1 MVLIMLL
8 IGIFWGIA
16 FAAGKGYFLNR
27 VFVNR
32 IFSNRIGGLEAWR
45 LLAAL
50 GALLFAAGALRMAL
64 ELRPYPLE
72 VWMERNMGDN
82 REQRGRGKNKRNYGV
97 AATVEGRLGTES
109 LKNGVYSLV
118 LKKPEIRLEGKTYRL
133 PAIMVSAEEGM
144 WDEAVN
150 GARDPGMRVKV
161 SGKIKPYEGARN
173 PGEFDYRLYYR
184 SMRMRFQIRA
194 DAIGTDGT
202 GSIPILT
209 WAKNVRKYLSGLLDF
224 LCFGDDKGVYKAVL
238 LGDKTELGQD
248 IRELYQKNGIAHILA
263 VSGLHISLIGM
274 GLYGCLRRMGLGFGK
289 AGLLAGCTVFFYGCM
304 TGFGSSVFRAAFMIS
319 CAFFASYLGRTYDLL
334 SAMALSLLLLT
345 LNAPFLLFTS
355 GLQLSFG
362 AVFAIGLGMEQ
373 AQLQKRERS
382 YEPGRFGSF
391 FDNLKLSLFIQLFTY
406 PIILFHFF
414 EFPIYGIFLNLCVLP
429 LMAYVA
435 GTGFLS
441 LFLYGIGGSFAGA
454 SGAVWGDMVGKGIVR
469 VGVFF
474 KAAGFFVMG
483 TGHYIL
489 AFYEFLCRAAAKLP
503 FSSPVLGR
511 PKVSAIFLYYA
522 VLMAAHALKCP
533 DARRRNRR
541 FLLTGAVGVILL
553 TYRPVSG
560 LQVTFLDVGQGDG
573 VYLETKDVKILMDSG
588 SSQKKN
594 LGKQSLVPFLK
605 SKGVSKLDYI
615 FVSHGDL
622 DHVSGI
628 EYLLEQARDI
638 RVNNI
643 VFSCLS
649 REDETCKAIA
659 DSAKKRGCSVWYMEK
674 GQQIQDGELTL
685 TSLYPAASG
694 HAPDKNEQSLVL
706 MASYGDFS
714 MLLTGD
720 VGNSGEAQMMNLPI
734 GQLPKEL
741 TVLKVAHHGSHNSS
755 GADFLDRVSPELSVL
770 SYGNGNSYG
779 HPSEDVVDRLRAL
792 HSRIWRTAVS
802 GAVTVKTDGKKVSVT
817 GFVKGE
823 RKRDDKGKRAESDA
837 EK

>member
-1 MVLIMLL
+1 
-8 IGIFWGIA
+8 
-16 FAAGKGYFLNR
+16 
-27 VFVNR
+27 
-32 IFSNRIGGLEAWR
+32 
-45 LLAAL
+45 
-50 GALLFAAGALRMAL
+50 
-64 ELRPYPLE
+64 
-72 VWMERNMGDN
+72 MERNMGDN
-82 REQRGRGKNKRNYGV
+82 REQRGREKNKLNYGV

-133 PAIMVSAEEGM
+133 PAIMVSAEEGT

-150 GARDPGMRVKV
+150 GAGSPGMRVKV

-441 LFLYGIGGSFAGA
+441 LFLYGIGSSFAGA
-454 SGAVWGDMVGKGIVR
+454 SGAVWGGAMGSLSGSLCAGAFGAVWGDMVGKGIGR

-474 KAAGFFVMG
+474 KTAGYFVMG

-511 PKVSAIFLYYA
+511 PKVGAIFLYYA
-522 VLMAAHALKCP
+522 FLMASLALKCP

-541 FLLTGAVGVILL
+541 FLLTGAVGAILL
-553 TYRPVSG
+553 TFRPVSG

-628 EYLLEQARDI
+628 EYLLEQALDI
-638 RVNNI
+638 RVKNI

-659 DSAKKRGCSVWYMEK
+659 DTARKRGCSVWYMEK
-674 GQQIQDGELTL
+674 GQQIQGGELTL

-706 MASYGDFS
+706 LASYGDFS